1 MQTGRRDGMVSDKSL
16 AEDMPDVNDS
26 IQTLKAKF
34 VSKGLNDKD
43 LVVLSGNT
51 ALSFYISDS
60 YGYGVCVFVCFG
72 KCCALVQPAS
82 INHLIL
88 HSKVLSLSHTHGK
101 GHTCR

>member
-16 AEDMPDVNDS
+16 ADDMPDVNDS

-51 ALSFYISDS
+51 SLSFNLL
-60 YGYGVCVFVCFG
+60 CTCANCFY
-72 KCCALVQPAS
+72 QS
-82 INHLIL
+82 L
-88 HSKVLSLSHTHGK
+88 HITY
-101 GHTCR
+101 

>member
-16 AEDMPDVNDS
+16 AADMPDVNDS

-51 ALSFYISDS
+51 S
-60 YGYGVCVFVCFG
+60 
-72 KCCALVQPAS
+72 
-82 INHLIL
+82 
-88 HSKVLSLSHTHGK
+88 LSL
-101 GHTCR
+101 